1 MSGVS
6 NRATLVLALAAVAAA
21 TAGAFYGNNYHLLII
36 GTIAISAIV
45 ATGLNVLFGL
55 AGQISFGHAGF
66 FAIGAYTASVLS
78 ARLEVP
84 FVLAALAGAALAAIA
99 GALLAV
105 PALRVR
111 GPYLAMVTIAFG
123 FVIEQGAAEWKSV
136 TGGWNGFMNIPRPG
150 WIGGAMDDRVLA
162 ITCAVIAGLLLYG
175 FARFASSRWGLA
187 MRATRD
193 AEIAAQ
199 SLGANLVAVRTLAFA
214 ISAAVTGF
222 AGALFATLQGF
233 ISPESFPFFMSIT
246 FVLLVLVGGQ
256 GSASGPLLGALVVV
270 LLPEMLSALAEYRL
284 MFFGGL
290 LLLVLWLA
298 PSGIAGAAASL
309 WSRVSRRTQRVLTV
323 VGDERRVSRFL
334 SREHGAPL
342 RVDRLS
348 VRFGG
353 NLAVDQAS
361 LTAEPGRITSLIGPN
376 GAGKT
381 TLLNLVSGFY
391 KPEAG
396 TVRVGSAEITGA
408 PSFAA
413 ARAGVARTFQT
424 SQLFGGMTVQEN
436 LLVAL
441 NRGRLAGAAAVP
453 AAEGAA
459 LADALLAWVGY
470 TGSSQR
476 AASELPHVDRRL
488 VEIARAL
495 ATRPEVLLLDEP
507 AAGLSTEDTERL
519 GEVLRRIAGL
529 GLAVLIIEHDMPL
542 VMGISDRIYVIDA
555 GRMIAEGSPA
565 EVRQDPAVRRAYL
578 GDDEAVPGEG
588 ARPPARAA
596 GATRAPEALLVHQ
609 LTAGYGAAP
618 VLESVSLA
626 VREGELVALL
636 GANGAGKSTL
646 MRAIVGLH
654 RPIEGS
660 VKFAGSEITHAQ
672 AHAIARSGLT
682 LVPEGRQVFPE
693 LSVEDNLRLGAYAKQ
708 PLTDAR
714 VDELFGLFP
723 RLAGLRTRRAGLLS
737 GGEQQMLALA
747 RGLAANPRVL
757 LLDEPSL
764 GLAPAIVKELFG
776 ALAQLRAEG
785 RTIVLVDQM
794 ARLALSLADRAYVLS
809 SGKIVFAGTAD
820 ELRNNPV
827 LERAYLGSGG

>member
-1 MSGVS
+1 MKAH
-6 NRATLVLALAAVAAA
+6 RATLVLALLGVAAA
-21 TAGAFYGNNYHLLII
+21 TLAAFYGNNYHLLII
-36 GTIAISAIV
+36 GTIAISTIV

-66 FAIGAYTASVLS
+66 FAIGAYTASILS
-78 ARLEVP
+78 ARAEVP
-84 FVLAALAGAALAAIA
+84 FFLASLAGAALAAAA

-123 FVIEQGAAEWKSV
+123 FVIEQGSAEWKDV

-150 WIGGAMDDRVLA
+150 WIGGPMDDRALA
-162 ITCAVIAGLLLYG
+162 IACAVFAGLLLYG
-175 FARFASSRWGLA
+175 FARFASTRWGLA

-193 AEIAAQ
+193 AEVAAQ

-270 LLPEMLSALAEYRL
+270 LLPEMLSSLAEYRL

-290 LLLVLWLA
+290 LLLVLWIA
-298 PSGIAGAAASL
+298 PAGIAGAAAAL
-309 WSRVSRRTQRVLTV
+309 WAKLSRRSTPDPTV
-323 VGDERRVSRFL
+323 KADEAMVARFL
-334 SREHGAPL
+334 SRESNTA
-342 RVDRLS
+342 LS
-348 VRFGG
+348 VEKISVSFGG
-353 NLAVDQAS
+353 NRAVDEAS
-361 LTAEPGRITSLIGPN
+361 LSAEPGRVTSLIGPN

-391 KPEAG
+391 KPSGGQVRIG
-396 TVRVGSAEITGA
+396 TTGITGA
-408 PSFAA
+408 SSYAA

-424 SQLFGGMTVQEN
+424 SQLFAGMTVQEN

-441 NRGRLAGAAAVP
+441 NRGSLAGTAPVP
-453 AAEGAA
+453 PSEGAR

-470 TGSSQR
+470 TGSAHR
-476 AASELPHVDRRL
+476 PAGALPHVDRRL

-495 ATRPEVLLLDEP
+495 ATRPGVLLLDEP
-507 AAGLSTEDTERL
+507 AAGLSAEDTDRL
-519 GEVLRRIAGL
+519 GRVLRRIAGL
-529 GLAVLIIEHDMPL
+529 GLAVLIIEHDMQL
-542 VMGISDRIYVIDA
+542 VMGISDHIYVLDA
-555 GRMIAEGSPA
+555 GRMIAEGTPA
-565 EVRQDPAVRRAYL
+565 AIRQDPAVRRAYL
-578 GDDEAVPGEG
+578 GTDDGSDDLAVPAPRATAGT
-588 ARPPARAA
+588 RP
-596 GATRAPEALLVHQ
+596 PEALLVQ
-609 LTAGYGAAP
+609 GLSAGYGAAP
-618 VLESVSLA
+618 VLEGVSLS

-646 MRAIVGLH
+646 MRSIAGLH
-654 RPIEGS
+654 RPVEGS
-660 VKFAGSEITHAQ
+660 VNFGGREISRAQ
-672 AHAIARSGLT
+672 AHGIARAGLA

-693 LSVEDNLRLGAYAKQ
+693 LSVEDNLRLGGYGKRSGKD

-714 VDELFGLFP
+714 VEDLFRLFP
-723 RLAGLRTRRAGLLS
+723 RLAGLRERRAGLLS

-747 RGLAANPRVL
+747 RGLAADPRVL

-794 ARLALSLADRAYVLS
+794 ARLALALADRAYVLS
-809 SGKIVFAGTAD
+809 SGKIVFAGSAE

-827 LERAYLGSGG
+827 LERAYLGGA